1 MTSSTTSSSYKA
13 PGERAFFLFLTLV
26 LVGTYAFSVAVTPE
40 LRDPLRLTALT
51 LALLVHLGLHWSLQF
66 GKVRPAHFWPLLL
79 AQGLLALAISW
90 LSLNIALLF
99 GAFMALIGES
109 VGMFG
114 GSWKQAAGAV
124 LYFGALLLFA
134 VGLTFGWEGW
144 QGWALS
150 VGPMALFVIIYVSLY
165 SRQAEARE
173 RAQALARELESANR
187 QLSEYAAR
195 VEDLTIAAERQRIAR
210 ELHDTLSQGLAG
222 LILQLE
228 AADAHLGNQRTD
240 KARAIVADAMAQ
252 ARVTLADARNAIDD
266 LRQPTP
272 DDLELALC
280 QEAARFGQ
288 ATGIVTDCHVEPGLD
303 LSETVSDAALRI
315 VSEALAN
322 VARHA
327 QARRVLLT
335 ARAEQAWLTLSI
347 EDDGIGFDPTI
358 EQAGHYGLIGIRER
372 ARLVGGRLEVH
383 SLPAAGTTVSV
394 HLPLEA
400 D

>member
-1 MTSSTTSSSYKA
+1 M
-13 PGERAFFLFLTLV
+13 FLTLV

-40 LRDPLRLTALT
+40 LRDPLRLVALT
-51 LALLVHLGLHWSLQF
+51 LVLLVHVGLHWGLQF
-66 GKVRPAHFWPLLL
+66 GKVKPAQFWPYLLV
-79 AQGLLALAISW
+79 QGLLALAISW
-90 LSLNIALLF
+90 LSLNVALLF

-124 LYFGALLLFA
+124 LYFGALLIIA
-134 VGLTFGWEGW
+134 IGLTFGWEGW

-187 QLSEYAAR
+187 QLSEYASR

-228 AADAHLGNQRTD
+228 AADAHLGNQHID
-240 KARAIVADAMAQ
+240 KARAIVTDAMAQ

-266 LRQPTP
+266 LRQPAP
-272 DDLELALC
+272 DDLEQALC
-280 QEAARFGQ
+280 REATRFEQ
-288 ATGIVTDCHVEPGLD
+288 ATGISTDCRVDAGLD
-303 LSETVSDAALRI
+303 PSETVTDAALRI
-315 VSEALAN
+315 VAEALAN

-327 QARRVLLT
+327 QAHHVVLT
-335 ARAEQAWLTLSI
+335 ARAEHAWLVLSI
-347 EDDGIGFDPTI
+347 EDDGIGFDPTV
-358 EQAGHYGLIGIRER
+358 EQTGHYGLIGIRER
-372 ARLVGGRLEVH
+372 ARLAGGRFDVH
-383 SLPAAGTTVSV
+383 SHPGAGTTMSV
-394 HLPLEA
+394 NLPLGA
-400 D
+400 H